1 MSKNKHSSHLNDR
14 GAVKSLLRSERG
26 STVILVAVSLV
37 VIFAFA
43 VLAVEGA
50 ILMTTRTQLQAAADA
65 AALAAATG
73 LLEGSEATAINRA
86 INFASYNSA
95 TQVTSSP
102 VVITAADVTFP
113 DPRMVRVRTHRTR
126 ATGDAIRTYFVR
138 ILNPAS
144 DNQAEMTA
152 VPAATVFD
160 ACGAQC
166 LRPWAIPDRWA
177 DANANGVYD
186 DGELY
191 DPLITGYKAPGDV
204 GASIVLKSGN
214 PQQAI
219 EPGIFYPVNY
229 PPLDKYPGQS
239 PLTGGDWYRQW
250 IYDCTPYLI
259 EIDDRLQLEPGNMVG
274 PTMQGIN
281 DLIAQDPGARW
292 DTTDQKIVNSAY
304 GRSPR
309 IGLVPL
315 FDPQLPPTSGR
326 NYVTISKIGA
336 FFIESTGP
344 GSQVNGRFV
353 QITAQGTPCETNTG
367 SSLVQG
373 LQLIE

>member
-1 MSKNKHSSHLNDR
+1 
-14 GAVKSLLRSERG
+14 
-26 STVILVAVSLV
+26 
-37 VIFAFA
+37 
-43 VLAVEGA
+43 
-50 ILMTTRTQLQAAADA
+50 
-65 AALAAATG
+65 
-73 LLEGSEATAINRA
+73 
-86 INFASYNSA
+86 
-95 TQVTSSP
+95 
-102 VVITAADVTFP
+102 
-113 DPRMVRVRTHRTR
+113 
-126 ATGDAIRTYFVR
+126 
-138 ILNPAS
+138 
-144 DNQAEMTA
+144 MTA
-152 VPAATVFD
+152 VASATVFD
-160 ACGAQC
+160 ACGAPC
-166 LRPWAIPDRWA
+166 LRPWAIPDRWD

-186 DGELY
+186 EGEFY
-191 DPLITGYKAPGDV
+191 DPMVTGYKAPGDV

-219 EPGIFYPVNY
+219 EPGIFYPVDY
-229 PPLDKYPGQS
+229 PPLDKYPGQD

-250 IYDCTPYLI
+250 IYDCTPFLI

-274 PTMQGIN
+274 PTMLGID
-281 DLIAQDPGARW
+281 DLIAQDPGAQW
-292 DTTDQKIVNSAY
+292 DTADQIIVNSAF

-315 FDPQLPPTSGR
+315 FDPRLPPVSGR

-353 QITAQGTPCETNTG
+353 QITAQGTPCDTHTG